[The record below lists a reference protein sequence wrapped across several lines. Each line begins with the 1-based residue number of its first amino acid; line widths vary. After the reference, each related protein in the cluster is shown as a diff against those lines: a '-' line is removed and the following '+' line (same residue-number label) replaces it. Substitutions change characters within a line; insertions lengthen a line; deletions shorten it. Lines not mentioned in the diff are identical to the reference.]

1 MRTLSSMSRD
11 VQHDMSTSKL
21 VADSLWQCLCPSF
34 TPHTFSNSR
43 AILSRQRRPTASC
56 LATARPTGSR
66 AASRYEAFDYERR
79 RNTII
84 YNPLASI
91 PTAESRSKIPTFESF
106 ADLDTPRRKKPKFE
120 ASTGIRKAG
129 QGEKRELILENESTP
144 MLYDMARTKAGL
156 GRTRDVQD
164 IVQHLVTE
172 RKEKPS
178 LRLYSALI
186 LSNINPSEGAA
197 WRVASLLEEM
207 ADEGIVPDVGICH
220 DVLKVRKR
228 MPKRTQSI
236 YAVLGRNTRPHLTN
250 HRFYQYTLITY
261 SAPISSNTWDS
272 DGST

>member
-1 MRTLSSMSRD
+1 
-11 VQHDMSTSKL
+11 MSTSKL

-43 AILSRQRRPTASC
+43 AILSRQRRPTAQC
-56 LATARPTGSR
+56 LATARPAGQR
-66 AASRYEAFDYERR
+66 ASSEARRDAFEFERK
-79 RNTII
+79 RNTIF

-120 ASTGIRKAG
+120 ASTGIREAG
-129 QGEKRELILENESTP
+129 QGEKRELILENETTP

-164 IVQHLVTE
+164 IVHHLVAE

-186 LSNINPSEGAA
+186 LSNINPSHGAA

-220 DVLKVRKR
+220 DVLKVR
-228 MPKRTQSI
+228 
-236 YAVLGRNTRPHLTN
+236 
-250 HRFYQYTLITY
+250 
-261 SAPISSNTWDS
+261 
-272 DGST
+272 